1 MISFFIIIYCF
12 SLYLVIGSMRTSL
25 AQYGIS
31 GNLSLLMYYFRSYSL
46 FSEYSVGISGLA
58 TNLRLFSIAS
68 CYIWIYIFVNNR
80 VLKIKTRNEI
90 LLIISFGLGIA
101 NSVILGARGEALQLI
116 FALVSVWFFI
126 KRKHNNWKANI
137 KFKQIIVLMAG
148 LLFMLVIFKST
159 GDLLGRSSVIA
170 VTTSAIDEV
179 AKYLGAEIKNLDLF
193 LNEKHS
199 NPVVCHLYTTPSPR
213 D

>member
-1 MISFFIIIYCF
+1 
-12 SLYLVIGSMRTSL
+12 MR
-25 AQYGIS
+25 
-31 GNLSLLMYYFRSYSL
+31 
-46 FSEYSVGISGLA
+46 
-58 TNLRLFSIAS
+58 
-68 CYIWIYIFVNNR
+68 
-80 VLKIKTRNEI
+80 I

-159 GDLLGRSSVIA
+159 GDLL
-170 VTTSAIDEV
+170 EW
-179 AKYLGAEIKNLDLF
+179 
-193 LNEKHS
+193 
-199 NPVVCHLYTTPSPR
+199 
-213 D
+213 